1 MAIRAR
7 RGLPENVCMSA
18 LPPYHVSAYNT
29 AKSSE
34 NKIHDDATA
43 KRFGFKGGLVG
54 GVHVYAYMS
63 HMPVQR
69 WGRAWLERG
78 TGEARF
84 GKPVYEGD
92 VAEIT
97 AVEGTNGM
105 ALQVDSGG
113 VLCATGRA
121 GLPEIAPAL
130 PDLADFQLVPARSH
144 RVAGDEQS
152 LKIGDWLG
160 MNPLTVTADYQ
171 TQDIA
176 DTRETEPLYLREG
189 IVHSGTVLR
198 CCNWALSHNVILPA
212 WMHMGSTVQNLGL
225 ARVGDT
231 LNVRARVTKNYEH
244 KGHKWVEIDALVV
257 ANEAKPI
264 ARVTHIAIYRP
275 RQLAEAA

>member
-1 MAIRAR
+1 MAIRAP
-7 RGLPENVCMSA
+7 RGWREVAAMT
-18 LPPYHVSAYNT
+18 PYHVSAYNT

-43 KRFGFKGGLVG
+43 KRFGFRGGLVG

-63 HMPVQR
+63 HLPVQR

-92 VAEIT
+92 IAEIT
-97 AVEGTNGM
+97 AAEDADGM
-105 ALQVDSGG
+105 SLQVNSEG

-121 GLPEIAPAL
+121 GLPEVAPAL
-130 PDLADFQLVPARSH
+130 LSVADFQSVPARVH
-144 RVAGDEQS
+144 RAAADEQS

-160 MNPLTVTADYQ
+160 MNPLTVTPEYQ
-171 TQDIA
+171 AQDIG
-176 DTRETEPLYLREG
+176 DTRETDGLYLREG

-198 CCNWALSHNVILPA
+198 CCNWALSHNVVLPA
-212 WMHMGSTVQNLGL
+212 WMHMGSVVQNHGV
-225 ARVGDT
+225 AKVGDT

-244 KGHKWVEIDALVV
+244 KGHKWVEIDALVI
-257 ANEAKPI
+257 ANETTPI

>member
-1 MAIRAR
+1 
-7 RGLPENVCMSA
+7 MSA
-18 LPPYHVSAYNT
+18 LPAYQVSAYNT

-63 HMPVQR
+63 HLPVQR

-78 TGEARF
+78 AGEARF

-92 VAEIT
+92 IAEVSGIED
-97 AVEGTNGM
+97 AEGLS
-105 ALQVDSGG
+105 LQVNSDG

-121 GLPEIAPAL
+121 GLSATAPAL
-130 PDLADFQLVPARSH
+130 PRLADFQAVPARVN
-144 RVAGDEQS
+144 RAAADEHS
-152 LKIGDWLG
+152 LKVGDWLG
-160 MNPLTVTADYQ
+160 MTPFPVTPEYQ

-176 DTRETEPLYLREG
+176 DTRETDPLYLKEG
-189 IVHSGTVLR
+189 IVHSGTILR

-212 WMHMGSTVQNLGL
+212 WMHMGSTVQNHGL

-231 LNVRARVTKNYEH
+231 LNVRARVTRNYEH

-257 ANEAKPI
+257 ANETAPI

>member
-1 MAIRAR
+1 MT
-7 RGLPENVCMSA
+7 LPSYQVA
-18 LPPYHVSAYNT
+18 AYNT
-29 AKSSE
+29 AKASE

-63 HMPVQR
+63 HMPVLK
-69 WGRAWLERG
+69 WGKDWLLRG
-78 TGEARF
+78 TGEAKF

-92 VAEIT
+92 IAEIS
-97 AVEGTNGM
+97 AVEDANGM
-105 ALQVDSGG
+105 ELAVNSSG

-121 GLPEIAPAL
+121 GMPAGPIAAPS
-130 PDLADFQLVPARSH
+130 LADFAATPARAN
-144 RVAGDEQS
+144 RVAADEKS
-152 LKIGDWLG
+152 LAVGDWLG
-160 MNPLTVTADYQ
+160 MNPLTVTAEYQ
-171 TQDIA
+171 AQDIG
-176 DTRETEPLYLREG
+176 DTRETLGLYLQEG

-212 WMHMGSTVQNLGL
+212 WMHMGSTVQNLAL

-257 ANEAKPI
+257 ANEATAI